1 MRYIGLLG
9 GMRWVSTVEYYG
21 LINRRI
27 SARMGGRHAAKILM
41 HSVDFAELAGLQCAE
56 AWDDAA
62 AVLADAAVA
71 LERGGAE
78 AIVLCTNTMHR
89 VAPAIETALG
99 VPLLHIVDP
108 TGRALQAAGVRRAAL
123 LGTRYMMEEPFWR
136 DRLADRFGI
145 ELCVPGAADRRLIHR
160 VISDE
165 LCHDEYSERARAAS
179 VSIIERMAREG
190 AEAVIL
196 GCTEVGLLVRQSD
209 VSLPLFDTTTLH
221 AEAAVVFALSA
232 A

>member
-9 GMRWVSTVEYYG
+9 GTSWASTVEYYG

-27 SARMGGRHAAKILM
+27 AARMGGRHAAKILL
-41 HSVDFAELAGLQCAE
+41 HSVDVAEIDGLRCAE
-56 AWDDAA
+56 AWEDAA
-62 AVLADAAVA
+62 AILADAAVG

-78 AIVLCTNTMHR
+78 AIVLCANTMHR

-108 TGRALQAAGVRRAAL
+108 AGHALQAAGIRRAAL
-123 LGTRYMMEEPFWR
+123 LGTRYTMEEPFWR
-136 DRLADRFGI
+136 DRLADGFGV
-145 ELCVPGAADRRLIHR
+145 ELRVPGAADRQLIHR
-160 VISDE
+160 VIHDE
-165 LCHDEYSERARAAS
+165 LCHDECYERSRAAC
-179 VSIIERMAREG
+179 VSIIEQMAREG

-196 GCTEVGLLVRQSD
+196 GCTEIGILIRQSD
-209 VSLPLFDTTTLH
+209 VTLPLFDTTTLH
-221 AEAAVVFALSA
+221 AEAAASFALGA